1 VCGQVASF
9 VGGGA
14 IVHGTPVCTTA
25 TLAIYISMGSE
36 GCTTDGIAAVRD
48 VTYSVLLVNGATGP
62 TADQLTVHPDFG
74 PLAMIDG
81 ATWNAAAGQSLEI
94 DLGFTFESLVPF
106 GEIDRVGS
114 FIMSASGGGVFDP
127 NVGVTVDDYYC
138 LGALSGT
145 VCSGQSGNL
154 HFDDGAPIWIFVFS
168 PIITVR
174 EKFTLSPLTGT
185 LIADGLLAPSHDELQ
200 TPEPATLWLSG
211 SAGSLIILIRRWKT
225 RDSGAA

>member
-1 VCGQVASF
+1 MDSREFCWRGCDCSRYSSVHNRNASQLHF
-9 VGGGA
+9 NGKRGLH
-14 IVHGTPVCTTA
+14 HGWHR
-25 TLAIYISMGSE
+25 SRE
-36 GCTTDGIAAVRD
+36 GCHVFRP
-48 VTYSVLLVNGATGP
+48 VSEWRYRP

-154 HFDDGAPIWIFVFS
+154 HFDDDAPIWIFVFS

-174 EKFTLSPLTGT
+174 EKFTLNPLTGT